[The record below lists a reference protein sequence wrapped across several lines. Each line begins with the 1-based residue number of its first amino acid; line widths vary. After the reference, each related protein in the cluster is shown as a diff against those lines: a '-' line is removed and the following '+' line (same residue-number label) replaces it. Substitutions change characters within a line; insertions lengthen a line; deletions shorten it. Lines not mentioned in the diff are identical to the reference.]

1 MALHV
6 HLCTFVELRSIDWG
20 MPMKH
25 TTRIAGLLLLLAST
39 TATAQAHDAGI
50 LLTMTVERDG
60 VVLSTPRLVTM
71 TGVKATM
78 QDQHVS
84 LEVMPTV
91 SGDLV
96 ELSMQV
102 AVPNDGPR
110 LATPR
115 VLTPLDRKVVIEAR
129 SPDSP
134 RYRISVVA
142 SSHPIGT
149 TLPPVR

>member
-1 MALHV
+1 MALGLV
-6 HLCTFVELRSIDWG
+6 FAPAE
-20 MPMKH
+20 
-25 TTRIAGLLLLLAST
+25 AGA
-39 TATAQAHDAGI
+39 
-50 LLTMTVERDG
+50 
-60 VVLSTPRLVTM
+60 VL
-71 TGVKATM
+71 
-78 QDQHVS
+78 Q
-84 LEVMPTV
+84 V

-96 ELSMQV
+96 ELSMRV

-134 RYRISVVA
+134 RYRISVIA